1 MNEWKV
7 TWQIIGGE
15 KYFQVYRIKDPSDID
30 HAGNRFEEIIYI
42 EYVDDLFKS
51 ESLAQEQADRLNG
64 KLKEDKAAITKAL
77 LPVLQMT
84 RHLEDLTDLEYV
96 VEDNKEE
103 YVIATFKNGYTKRM
117 YVTGDSGYALIKD
130 VIWPMN

>member
-15 KYFQVYRIKDPSDID
+15 KCFQVYRIKDPSDID
-30 HAGNRFEEIIYI
+30 HAGNR
-42 EYVDDLFKS
+42 EYVDDLFKT

-64 KLKEDKAAITKAL
+64 KLKEDKNVTTQKL
-77 LPVLQMT
+77 FELMKTFRQC
-84 RHLEDLTDLEYV
+84 EDLEKLEYV

-103 YVIATFKNGYTKRM
+103 FVIGTFESGYQKRA
-117 YVTGDSGYALIKD
+117 YVTGDSCLALSMDALRLIGH
-130 VIWPMN
+130 

>member
-7 TWQIIGGE
+7 TWQIICGE

-30 HAGNRFEEIIYI
+30 HAGNR
-42 EYVDDLFKS
+42 EYVDDLFKT

-84 RHLEDLTDLEYV
+84 RHLEDLADLKYV

-103 YVIATFKNGYTKRM
+103 FVIATFKNGYKKRM
-117 YVTGDSGYALIKD
+117 YVTGDSGYAMIKD
-130 VIWPMN
+130 TLWPLN